1 MPIEPGIPLNKEE
14 VFKRITEEE
23 IFEKYLQLPIDEDT
37 FYTNPLRPD
46 KRAGCRY
53 YRNKNGRLYFK
64 DFSKGFHW
72 DCFNVVQVANNN
84 CTFIDALRIIIRDF
98 KLNTVIPGYEIK
110 HEEVFKLR
118 TKIQISVRAW
128 NNQDAQYWNQYGIGL
143 STLSNFR
150 VYACN
155 GLWFNGEYYKCK
167 ANDPCYAYY
176 FGNDIFK
183 LYFPF
188 RETNR
193 FLQNT
198 NYNDNILQGWN
209 QLKRNT
215 DTLIITKSLKDV
227 MVYYLFGIEAIAPIS
242 ENQIITP
249 EQYAEISNIYRNIYT
264 NADNDSTGRN
274 FMVQHQIHY
283 GIPYIV
289 FPKTFKKDIS
299 DNVKHLGFDH
309 VKQIVNHIKDGI
321 S

>member
-46 KRAGCRY
+46 KKAGCRY

-84 CTFIDALRIIIRDF
+84 CSFIDALRIIIRDF
-98 KLNTVIPGYEIK
+98 RLNTVIPGYEIK
-110 HEEVFKLR
+110 HEETFKLR
-118 TKIQISVRAW
+118 TKIQISVRSW
-128 NNQDAQYWNQYGIGL
+128 NTQDVEYWGKFGIGL
-143 STLSNFR
+143 RTLSDFR
-150 VYACN
+150 VYACSTI
-155 GLWFNGEYYKCK
+155 WFNGERFLVKSY
-167 ANDPCYAYY
+167 DPCYAYY

-198 NYNDNILQGWN
+198 NYNDNILQGYN
-209 QLKRNT
+209 QLKKNT
-215 DTLIITKSLKDV
+215 KTLIITKSLKDV
-227 MVYYLFGIEAIAPIS
+227 MAYSLFGIEAVAPIS

-249 EQYAEISNIYRNIYT
+249 EQYAEITSIYSNIYT

-274 FMVQHQIHY
+274 FMVQHKILY
-283 GIPYIV
+283 NIPWIV
-289 FPKTFKKDIS
+289 FPKTFGKDIS
-299 DNVKHLGFDH
+299 DNIKLLGLDK
-309 VKQIVNHIKDGI
+309 VTQIVNHIKNGI
-321 S
+321 